1 MLEWRRLTFFVF
13 LSNSAFDRAR
23 KEFAMRRVAITGMG
37 VVSPI
42 GIGVEAFWQSVKAGI
57 CGIAP
62 ITRFDTSPFACR
74 IAGEVKNY
82 KAIDFFEHR
91 LVQRTALFTQFAMI
105 AGQEAWNDAGLNQFT
120 FDDPNRCGVLLGNG
134 IGGLEVDD
142 EAHRKLYEKGNTRIP
157 AMTIPKMIAN
167 EAAGN
172 VSMLL
177 GIKGSAHVVV
187 TACASGTD
195 AIGFALDRI
204 RSGRSDVMLTGGTE
218 STITEYGIGG
228 FCQLKALSTNF
239 NDTPHRASRPFD
251 KDRDGFVMGEG
262 AGIVVLEEWEHAQ
275 HRGAKIYAELAGF
288 GASADAFHLTAPSPD
303 GEGAVRAIRLA
314 LQDAGLKPA
323 DVDYINAHGT
333 STPTNDPIES
343 KAIKTAF
350 GEHSSKLA
358 VSSTKSM
365 TGHALGA
372 AGGIETIITALAVR
386 EGFFPAT
393 LNLDEAD
400 PECDLDYVP
409 NKGRMGTIGAALSL
423 SLGFGGHN
431 SVIAVKKV

>member
-1 MLEWRRLTFFVF
+1 M
-13 LSNSAFDRAR
+13 
-23 KEFAMRRVAITGMG
+23 MRRVAITGLG
-37 VVSPI
+37 VISPI
-42 GIGVEAFWQSVKAGI
+42 GVGIPAFWQAVQEGV

-62 ITRFDTSPFACR
+62 ITRFDASTLACR
-74 IAGEVKNY
+74 VAGEVKNY
-82 KAIDFFEHR
+82 NAADYLEHR
-91 LVQRTALFTQFAMI
+91 LIQRTALFSQFAMI
-105 AGQEAWNDAGLNQFT
+105 AGQEAWKDAGLDQFT
-120 FDDPNRCGVLLGNG
+120 FDDPSRCGVLLGNG

-142 EAHRKLYEKGNTRIP
+142 EAHFKLFEKGNKRIP

-172 VSMLL
+172 VSMML

-204 RSGRSDVMLTGGTE
+204 RSGRADVILTGGTE

-239 NDTPHRASRPFD
+239 NDEPHRASRPFD
-251 KDRDGFVMGEG
+251 QDRDGFVMGEG
-262 AGIVVLEEWEHAQ
+262 AGILMLEEWEHAVR
-275 HRGAKIYAELAGF
+275 RGAKIYAELAGF
-288 GASADAFHLTAPSPD
+288 GSSADAFHLTAPSPD
-303 GEGAVRAIRLA
+303 GEGGIRAFQLA
-314 LQDAGLKPA
+314 LQDAALQPE
-323 DVDYINAHGT
+323 DINYINAHGT
-333 STPTNDPIES
+333 STPVNDPIET
-343 KAIKTAF
+343 KAIKGAF
-350 GEHSSKLA
+350 GEHAYKLS

-372 AGGIETIITALAVR
+372 AGGIETVISALAVQND
-386 EGFFPAT
+386 FFPAT
-393 LNLDEAD
+393 LNLDTPD

-409 NKGRMGTIGAALSL
+409 NQGRRGTINAALSV

-431 SVIAVKKV
+431 SVIALKKG

>member
-1 MLEWRRLTFFVF
+1 
-13 LSNSAFDRAR
+13 
-23 KEFAMRRVAITGMG
+23 MRRVAITGLG

-42 GIGVEAFWQSVKAGI
+42 GIGIQPFWQAVKDGV

-62 ITRFDTSPFACR
+62 ITRFDASTLACR
-74 IAGEVKNY
+74 VAGEVKNFN
-82 KAIDFFEHR
+82 ATDFLDHR
-91 LVQRTALFTQFAMI
+91 SVQRTALFSQFAMI
-105 AGQEAWNDAGLNQFT
+105 AGQEAWKDAKLDQFT

-134 IGGLEVDD
+134 VGGLEVDD
-142 EAHRKLYEKGNTRIP
+142 ESHRKLYEKGNSRIP

-204 RSGRSDVMLTGGTE
+204 RCGRADVMLAGGAE
-218 STITEYGIGG
+218 SSITEYGIAG
-228 FCQLKALSTNF
+228 FCQLKALSTHF
-239 NDTPHRASRPFD
+239 NDEPHRASRPFD

-262 AGIVVLEEWEHAQ
+262 AGVLVLEEWEHAVR
-275 HRGAKIYAELAGF
+275 RGVPIYAELAGF
-288 GASADAFHLTAPSPD
+288 GASADAFHLTAPDPD
-303 GEGAVRAIRLA
+303 GEGAARAIRLA
-314 LQDAGLKPA
+314 LQDAGLKPE

-333 STPTNDPIES
+333 STPINDPVETKSI
-343 KAIKTAF
+343 KAAF
-350 GEHSSKLA
+350 GEHAYKLA
-358 VSSTKSM
+358 ISSTKSM

-372 AGGIETIITALAVR
+372 AGGIETVITALAIR
-386 EGFFPAT
+386 DGFFPAT

-409 NKGRMGTIGAALSL
+409 KYGRTGTIRSALSL

-431 SVIAVKKV
+431 SVIAVVKVKS

>member
-1 MLEWRRLTFFVF
+1 
-13 LSNSAFDRAR
+13 
-23 KEFAMRRVAITGMG
+23 MRRVVITGMG

-42 GIGVEAFWQSVKAGI
+42 GIGTQTFWQSVKDGV
-57 CGIAP
+57 CGIGS
-62 ITRFDTSPFACR
+62 ITRFDASTLACR

-82 KAIDFFEHR
+82 KATDFLEHR
-91 LVQRTALFTQFAMI
+91 VVQRTAIFTQFAMI
-105 AGQEAWNDAGLNQFT
+105 AGQEAWKDAGLDQFT

-142 EAHRKLYEKGNTRIP
+142 EAHRKLFDKGNSRIP

-195 AIGFALDRI
+195 AIGFTLDRI
-204 RSGRSDVMLTGGTE
+204 RCGRADVMLTGGAE

-228 FCQLKALSTNF
+228 FCQLKALSTDF

-262 AGIVVLEEWEHAQ
+262 AGILVLEEWEHAKR
-275 HRGAKIYAELAGF
+275 RGAKIYAELAGF
-288 GASADAFHLTAPSPD
+288 GATADAFHLTAPSPD
-303 GEGAVRAIRLA
+303 GEGGARAIRLA
-314 LQDAGLKPA
+314 LQDAGLKPE
-323 DVDYINAHGT
+323 DINYINAHGT
-333 STPTNDPIES
+333 STPINDPIET
-343 KAIKTAF
+343 KAVKVAF
-350 GEHSSKLA
+350 GSHAYKLA
-358 VSSTKSM
+358 MSSTKSM

-372 AGGIETIITALAVR
+372 AGGIETVITALAIQ

-409 NKGRMGTIGAALSL
+409 NKGRVGTIGAALSL

>member
-1 MLEWRRLTFFVF
+1 
-13 LSNSAFDRAR
+13 
-23 KEFAMRRVAITGMG
+23 MRRVAVTGMG

-42 GIGVEAFWQSVKAGI
+42 GIGIQSFWQSVQEGV

-62 ITRFDTSPFACR
+62 ITRFDASTLACR

-82 KAIDFFEHR
+82 NATDYLEHR
-91 LVQRTALFTQFAMI
+91 VVQRTALFSQFAMI
-105 AGQEAWNDAGLNQFT
+105 AAQEAWQDARLDPLT
-120 FDDPNRCGVLLGNG
+120 FDDPSRCGVLFGNG
-134 IGGLEVDD
+134 IGGLEIDD
-142 EAHRKLYEKGNTRIP
+142 EAHRKLFEKGNSRIP

-172 VSMLL
+172 VSMML
-177 GIKGSAHVVV
+177 GIKGSAHVIV

-204 RSGRSDVMLTGGTE
+204 RSGRADVILTGGTE
-218 STITEYGIGG
+218 STITEFGIGG
-228 FCQLKALSTNF
+228 FCQLKALSTAF

-262 AGIVVLEEWEHAQ
+262 AGILVLEEWEHAMR
-275 HRGAKIYAELAGF
+275 RGATIYAELAGF

-303 GEGAVRAIRLA
+303 GEGAIRAIQLA
-314 LQDAGLKPA
+314 LHDAGLKPE

-333 STPTNDPIES
+333 STPINDPIET
-343 KAIKTAF
+343 KAIKSAF
-350 GEHSSKLA
+350 GEHAYKLA

-372 AGGIETIITALAVR
+372 AGGIETVITVLAIR
-386 EGFFPAT
+386 DGFFPAT

-400 PECDLDYVP
+400 PECDLDYIP
-409 NKGRMGTIGAALSL
+409 NKGRRGTIESAISL

-431 SVIAVKKV
+431 SVIAVKKA